1 MDLVEDLAS
10 ELDMLAEA
18 NRRIVDKYLK
28 KD

>member
-18 NRRIVDKYLK
+18 NRRIVGKYLK